1 MSNDRGDPDLL
12 ARRIASGLARLSLAI
27 KAQSW
32 RGSAVDGITPTQGEV
47 LARLAEH
54 PVGLRLG
61 ELARQLDVSAPTTS
75 AVVAVLVAKG
85 LAASKQGADRR
96 AVRLRVTRKGKAV
109 AARAA
114 DWTGFLTNS
123 IATLPVSEQA
133 AFLSSLVKIIRAMQ
147 EQGDMPVQRMCVTC
161 EHFRP
166 FAHSD
171 SANPHHCNFVDAAFG
186 QPALRLNCADHL
198 PADRDG
204 QANAWAHFVSDG
216 AQGQMT

>member
-1 MSNDRGDPDLL
+1 MSYGRGATELL

-32 RGSAVDGITPTQGEV
+32 RGAADDNITPTQGEV

-54 PVGLRLG
+54 PDGLRLG
-61 ELARQLDVSAPTTS
+61 ELARQLDVSAPTAS
-75 AVVAVLVAKG
+75 AVVAVLVVKG
-85 LAASKQGADRR
+85 LAASKQGKDRR
-96 AVRLRVTRKGKAV
+96 AVRLRITRKGKAV
-109 AARAA
+109 AARAS
-114 DWTGFLTNS
+114 DWTGFLADS
-123 IATLPVSEQA
+123 IDTLPISEQA

-147 EQGDMPVQRMCVTC
+147 EQGDIPVQRMCVTC
-161 EHFRP
+161 DHFRP

-198 PADRDG
+198 AGDRDG
-204 QANAWAHFVSDG
+204 QASVWQRFISDG
-216 AQGQMT
+216 A